1 MRSTGLKSSL
11 RDGSLSIGSW
21 ISFAYLPTA
30 EIMTRSGF
38 DWLVIDMEHTSIDFS
53 QAMDMMMI
61 IETGGSAPLVR
72 IGANDRLLIK
82 RSMDSG
88 AHGIVVPNVN
98 SPEEARAAVDA
109 MYYPPRGSRGAG
121 LGRAQDY
128 GVGFD
133 EYCLWLEEEAVLIVQ
148 IEDIR
153 AVEQL
158 DRILAVEGVDAFIV
172 GPYDLSA
179 SLGKPGQ
186 FEDPE
191 VTDAFGVI
199 ERTLALTTKPGGIHV
214 VHPDVEML
222 KQRIREGYRFIAYG
236 DDMIFFQT
244 TMVGESKTII
254 EVRNG

>member
-1 MRSTGLKSSL
+1 M
-11 RDGSLSIGSW
+11 
-21 ISFAYLPTA
+21 
-30 EIMTRSGF
+30 
-38 DWLVIDMEHTSIDFS
+38 
-53 QAMDMMMI
+53 
-61 IETGGSAPLVR
+61 
-72 IGANDRLLIK
+72 
-82 RSMDSG
+82 
-88 AHGIVVPNVN
+88 
-98 SPEEARAAVDA
+98 
-109 MYYPPRGSRGAG
+109 
-121 LGRAQDY
+121 
-128 GVGFD
+128 
-133 EYCLWLEEEAVLIVQ
+133 IVQ